1 MAPSRH
7 RFISTLCAICVVPSF
22 LAAGTVVSV
31 LSDPDNPGL
40 PKDAPRDSCFA
51 HEIEPAVIEIVTE
64 RTPLLPERRA
74 VNIQT
79 GETTI
84 LQEATFDTKIMPRI
98 ITERK
103 EVWFETICPHLYSER
118 FVRSLQRAL
127 RARGY
132 YSGKYSG
139 VLDAQ
144 TKLAVKLYQRT
155 KSLNSEILALST
167 VEEFGLIPHRDFK
180 KARRKDK

>member
-7 RFISTLCAICVVPSF
+7 SFILTLCAICMVPS
-22 LAAGTVVSV
+22 LVAAGTVVSV

-40 PKDAPRDSCFA
+40 PKNAPRDSCFA
-51 HEIEPAVIEIVTE
+51 HEIEPAVIEIVTL
-64 RTPLLPERRA
+64 RTPLLPEQRA
-74 VNIQT
+74 LNTKT
-79 GETTI
+79 GKTTVT
-84 LQEATFDTKIMPRI
+84 QEATFDVKIIPRI
-98 ITERK
+98 VTKRK
-103 EVWFETICPHLYSER
+103 DTWFETICPHLYSTR

-144 TKLAVKLYQRT
+144 TNLAVKLYQRT
-155 KSLNSEILALST
+155 KSLNSQILALST

-180 KARRKDK
+180 KTRKRNK

>member
-1 MAPSRH
+1 MAQSRY
-7 RFISTLCAICVVPSF
+7 RYILLVGAICVVPAF

-31 LSDPDNPGL
+31 LNDPDNPGL

-74 VNIQT
+74 VNIET
-79 GETTI
+79 GETTVI
-84 LQEATFDTKIMPRI
+84 QEATFDVKVVPRI
-98 ITERK
+98 VTKRK
-103 EVWFETICPHLYSER
+103 DIWFETICPQLYTKK

-139 VLDAQ
+139 TLDAQ
-144 TKLAVKLYQRT
+144 TKLAIKLYQRT

-180 KARRKDK
+180 DARKANR